1 MPFNVTCGMVQ
12 NLWCDPCPCDQ
23 WGSCRSTTSH
33 VSKVLLPQHDC
44 WAASFASNSSEV
56 MEDEAPLMQTNAPET
71 QGVILGQE
79 KIKIYNYKNDHVAER
94 PQNTTNTILLEVI
107 SENFQ
112 ICDLSFCLRGLVE
125 SHAHTSELFEVFP
138 LIAFLPENNSS
149 TKTIVT
155 LGGNSMLRECC

>member
-33 VSKVLLPQHDC
+33 VSKVLLPQHNC
-44 WAASFASNSSEV
+44 WAASFGSNSSEV

-112 ICDLSFCLRGLVE
+112 ICDLSFCVDSLNHTHILR
-125 SHAHTSELFEVFP
+125 SC
-138 LIAFLPENNSS
+138 
-149 TKTIVT
+149 
-155 LGGNSMLRECC
+155 LRSFH